1 MVIPGTGGAG
11 WRLAAGLASAKV
23 WPGTRGGIVEKN
35 LYGFIIKYSL
45 KQQVIITLLSVASF
59 VPYYYYLSIPK
70 AIVNEGIQGKDIT
83 FPVDLYGLGLWQ
95 MDHTTYLFWLCGVFL
110 FLVLVQQAFKYAINY
125 FQGVAGER
133 MLRRLRY
140 ELYARI
146 LRFPLPVFRRTS
158 QGEIIPMVIAEVE
171 PVGGFIGESFALPIF
186 QGGMLLVI
194 FGFLLLQ
201 NPLMALAAVALYPI
215 QFYFVPKMQA
225 KVRALGRDRIKNQ
238 RRLSDRIGESISG
251 VTELHTH
258 DVSRR
263 MLAEFTGRLSISYWI
278 RVEIY
283 QRKFMIK
290 FLNNFIQQ
298 LGPFF
303 FYAIGGYLTIRG
315 QMDVGTV
322 VAAVNA
328 HKEMASPWKE
338 LLNHYQQ
345 REDVKQKYDQVIT
358 QFVQDGMR
366 DPADQLTEPEQPVS
380 LAGPISVTGLVL
392 NDDQGQPI
400 LENLNLS
407 LPWPARVAIVGDNGR
422 DELLQLLAR
431 LHDPARGRIAIN
443 EKNLTEL
450 PETVTGRRLAY
461 VSSSSYIF
469 NTSLGDNLFMGLRHR
484 PLIEPERDD
493 ARRARFEKEL
503 IEAHASGNSP
513 HDPEADWTDYEAAGA
528 KGPEDLVTVAM
539 PALAAAGFEEDVYQ
553 LGMRGTLDPKL
564 KPEVAER
571 VLAARRAFREKLAG
585 GDLAD
590 LVEGWDPA
598 RYNNNATVAENLMFG
613 TARDGV
619 YQEDNLARDP
629 HVLRVLDEVG
639 LRRRFLEIGY
649 DVAGTMIE
657 LFADL
662 PPEHEFFQQFSF
674 ISSED
679 LPDYKDLLARV
690 KPETLEQLPE
700 DDRVRL
706 MSLPFKLVLARH
718 RLGHFTDA
726 ERDAVLKA
734 RKIFADT
741 LPEDRRG
748 AIAFFDPEQFTVSS
762 SVVDNILFGRVAYGQ
777 AQAQE
782 KIGRV
787 MADVV
792 EQLKLREPIIAV
804 GLLFE
809 VGIAGARLNA
819 AQRQKLAIARAL
831 VKRPDWIM
839 LSEATAALDPR
850 SHAAVV
856 KSIAELRKD
865 AGLIWS
871 LQRATDCENFDIVVV
886 VENGRVTHTGP
897 YAELCERSERFK
909 QLLAPS

>member
-1 MVIPGTGGAG
+1 M
-11 WRLAAGLASAKV
+11 
-23 WPGTRGGIVEKN
+23 EKT

-70 AIVNEGIQGKDIT
+70 SIVNEGIQGKDIS

-110 FLVLVQQAFKYAINY
+110 FLVLVQQGFKYAINY

-133 MLRRLRY
+133 MLRRMRY
-140 ELYARI
+140 ELYAHI
-146 LRFPLPVFRRTS
+146 LRFPLPTFRRTS

-201 NPLMALAAVALYPI
+201 NPLMAFAAVALYPI

-225 KVRALGRDRIKNQ
+225 KVRALGRERIKNQ

-258 DVSRR
+258 DVSNR

-315 QMDVGTV
+315 EMDVGTV

-345 REDVKQKYDQVIT
+345 REDVKQKYEQVVT

-366 DPADQLTEPEQPVS
+366 DPADQWGEPEQPVS
-380 LAGPISVTGLVL
+380 LAGPLAVSNLVL

-400 LENLNLS
+400 LENFNLS

-431 LHDPARGRIAIN
+431 LHEPTRGRITIN
-443 EKNLTEL
+443 EKNLAEL

-461 VSSSSYIF
+461 VNASSYIF

-484 PLIEPERDD
+484 PLIVRERPD
-493 ARRARFEKEL
+493 AQTRFYQKEL
-503 IEAHASGNSP
+503 AEAQASGNSP
-513 HDPEADWTDYEAAGA
+513 HDADADWTDYQAAGA
-528 KGPEDLVTVAM
+528 TGPDDLVTVAI
-539 PALAAAGFEEDVYQ
+539 PALKAASFDEDVYQ
-553 LGMRGTLDPKL
+553 LGMRGTVDPKL
-564 KPEVAER
+564 KPDVAER
-571 VLAARRAFREKLAG
+571 VLAARRAFREELSNGA
-585 GDLAD
+585 LAD

-613 TARDGV
+613 TARNGV

-629 HVLRVLDEVG
+629 HVLRVLEEVG

-649 DVAGTMIE
+649 EVAGTMVE

-679 LPDYKDLLARV
+679 LPDYKDLLMRT

-700 DDRVRL
+700 VDRVRL

-718 RLGHFTDA
+718 RLGHFDDA

-734 RKIFADT
+734 RKIFAET
-741 LPEDRRG
+741 LPEDRKG
-748 AIAFFDPEQFTVSS
+748 AIAFFHPEQFTVSS
-762 SVVDNILFGRVAYGQ
+762 SIVDNILFGRVAYGQ

-787 MADVV
+787 IASVV
-792 EQLKLREPIIAV
+792 EHLKLREPIIAV

-871 LQRATDCENFDIVVV
+871 LQRASDCESFDIVVV

-897 YAELCERSERFK
+897 YAELCERSDRFK
-909 QLLAPS
+909 QMLAPS

>member
-1 MVIPGTGGAG
+1 
-11 WRLAAGLASAKV
+11 
-23 WPGTRGGIVEKN
+23 VEKN
-35 LYGFIIKYSL
+35 LYSFILKYSL
-45 KQQVIITLLSVASF
+45 KQQVIITLLSVVSF
-59 VPYYYYLSIPK
+59 IPYYYYLSIPK
-70 AIVNEGIQGKDIT
+70 SIVNQGIQGKDISY
-83 FPVDLYGLGLWQ
+83 PVDLFGWGLWQ
-95 MDHTTYLFWLCGVFL
+95 FDNTAYLFLLCGVFL
-110 FLVLVQQAFKYAINY
+110 LLVLIQQGFKYAINY

-140 ELYARI
+140 ELYAHI
-146 LRFPLPVFRRTS
+146 LRFPLHTFRRTS

-201 NPLMALAAVALYPI
+201 NPLMAFAAVALYPI

-225 KVRALGRDRIKNQ
+225 KVRALGRERIKNQ
-238 RRLSDRIGESISG
+238 RRLSDRIGETISG
-251 VTELHTH
+251 VTDLHTH
-258 DVSRR
+258 DVSNR
-263 MLAEFTGRLSISYWI
+263 MLAEFSGRLSISYWI

-283 QRKFMIK
+283 QRKFMVK

-328 HKEMASPWKE
+328 HKEMAAPWKE

-345 REDVKQKYDQVIT
+345 REDVKQKYEQVVT
-358 QFVQDGMR
+358 QFVLDGMR
-366 DPADQLTEPEQPVS
+366 GPDDQHVEPEQPVS
-380 LAGPISVTGLVL
+380 LAGPVAVSGLVL
-392 NDDQGQPI
+392 HDDQGQPI
-400 LENLNLS
+400 LENLSLS
-407 LPWPARVAIVGDNGR
+407 LPWPSRVAVVGDNGR

-431 LHDPARGRIAIN
+431 LHDPTRGRIAIN
-443 EKNLTEL
+443 ERNLAEL

-461 VSSSSYIF
+461 VGPASYVF

-484 PLIEPERDD
+484 PQTTRSLSEALQARYEREV
-493 ARRARFEKEL
+493 A
-503 IEAHASGNSP
+503 EAEASGNSSY
-513 HDPEADWTDYEAAGA
+513 DPDADWTDYAAAGA
-528 KGPEDLVTVAM
+528 DGPDNLVTVAIA
-539 PALAAAGFEEDVYQ
+539 ALKAASFDEDVYQ
-553 LGMRGTLDPKL
+553 LGMRGTVDPAA
-564 KPEVAER
+564 KPDVAER
-571 VLAARRAFREKLAG
+571 VLAARRAFREKLTNGA
-585 GDLAD
+585 LAD
-590 LVEGWDPA
+590 LVESWDPA
-598 RYNNNATVAENLMFG
+598 RYNSNATVAENLMFG
-613 TARDGV
+613 TARNGI
-619 YQEDNLARDP
+619 YHEDNLARDS
-629 HVLRVLDEVG
+629 HMLRVLDEVG
-639 LRRRFLEIGY
+639 LRQRFLEIGHE
-649 DVAGTMIE
+649 VAATMVE

-679 LPDYKDLLARV
+679 LPDYKDLLQRA
-690 KPETLEQLPE
+690 KPGALDQLPE
-700 DDRVRL
+700 GDRARL
-706 MSLPFKLVLARH
+706 MSLPFKLVFARH
-718 RLGHFTDA
+718 RLGHFNDA
-726 ERDAVLKA
+726 EREAILKA

-741 LPEDRRG
+741 LPEDRQG
-748 AIAFFDPEQFTVSS
+748 AIAFFDPEHFTVSS
-762 SVVDNILFGRVAYGQ
+762 SIVDNILFGRVAYGQ

-809 VGIAGARLNA
+809 VGIAGARLTA
-819 AQRQKLAIARAL
+819 AQRQKLSIARAL
-831 VKRPDWIM
+831 VKQPDWVM

-850 SHAAVV
+850 SHAVVV
-856 KSIAELRKD
+856 KAVTELRKE

-871 LQRATDCENFDIVVV
+871 LQRATDCESFDIVVV
-886 VENGRVTHTGP
+886 VENGRVTHTGS
-897 YAELCERSERFK
+897 YAELCEKSARFK
-909 QLLAPS
+909 QMLAPA

>member
-1 MVIPGTGGAG
+1 
-11 WRLAAGLASAKV
+11 
-23 WPGTRGGIVEKN
+23 VEKT

-45 KQQVIITLLSVASF
+45 RQQVIITLLSVASF

-70 AIVNEGIQGKDIT
+70 SIVNEGIQGKDIS

-95 MDHTTYLFWLCGVFL
+95 MDQTTYLFWLCGVFL
-110 FLVLVQQAFKYAINY
+110 FLVLVQQGFKYAINY

-133 MLRRLRY
+133 MLRRMRY
-140 ELYARI
+140 ELYAHI
-146 LRFPLPVFRRTS
+146 LRFPLPTFRRTS

-201 NPLMALAAVALYPI
+201 NPMMALAAVALYPI

-225 KVRALGRDRIKNQ
+225 KVRALGRERIKNQ

-258 DVSRR
+258 DVSNR

-315 QMDVGTV
+315 EMDVGTV

-345 REDVKQKYDQVIT
+345 REDVKQKYEQVVT

-366 DPADQLTEPEQPVS
+366 DPADQWAEPEQPVS
-380 LAGPISVTGLVL
+380 LAGPVAVSNLVM

-400 LENLNLS
+400 LENFNLS
-407 LPWPARVAIVGDNGR
+407 LPWPARVAIVGDHGR

-431 LHDPARGRIAIN
+431 LHEPTRGRITIN
-443 EKNLTEL
+443 EKNLAEL

-461 VSSSSYIF
+461 VNASSYIF

-484 PLIEPERDD
+484 PLIE
-493 ARRARFEKEL
+493 RARPGAQATFYQKEL
-503 IEAHASGNSP
+503 AEAQASGNSP
-513 HDPEADWTDYEAAGA
+513 HDADADWTDYEAAGA
-528 KGPEDLVTVAM
+528 TGPDDLVTVAI
-539 PALAAAGFEEDVYQ
+539 PALKAASFDEDVYQ
-553 LGMRGTLDPKL
+553 LGMRGTVDPKL
-564 KPEVAER
+564 KPDVAER
-571 VLAARRAFREKLAG
+571 VLAARRAFREELSSGA
-585 GDLAD
+585 LAD

-613 TARDGV
+613 TARNGV

-629 HVLRVLDEVG
+629 HVLRVLEEVG

-649 DVAGTMIE
+649 EVAGTMVE

-679 LPDYKDLLARV
+679 LPDYKDLLMRA

-700 DDRVRL
+700 ADRVRL

-718 RLGHFTDA
+718 RLGHFDDA

-734 RKIFADT
+734 RKIFAET
-741 LPEDRRG
+741 LPEDRKG

-762 SVVDNILFGRVAYGQ
+762 SIVDNILFGRVAYGQ

-787 MADVV
+787 IADVV

-871 LQRATDCENFDIVVV
+871 LQRASDCENFDIVVV

-897 YAELCERSERFK
+897 YAELCERSDRFK
-909 QLLAPS
+909 QMLAPS

>member
-1 MVIPGTGGAG
+1 M
-11 WRLAAGLASAKV
+11 
-23 WPGTRGGIVEKN
+23 EKN
-35 LYGFIIKYSL
+35 LYSFILKYSL
-45 KQQVIITLLSVASF
+45 KQQVIITLLSIVSF

-70 AIVNEGIQGKDIT
+70 SIVNQGIEGKDIA
-83 FPVDLYGLGLWQ
+83 FPVDLFGLGLWQ
-95 MDHTTYLFWLCGVFL
+95 MDRTTYLFWLCGVFL
-110 FLVLVQQAFKYAINY
+110 FLVLIQQGFKYAINY

-140 ELYARI
+140 ELYAHI
-146 LRFPLPVFRRTS
+146 LRFPLPTFRRTS

-215 QFYFVPKMQA
+215 QFYFVPRMQA
-225 KVRALGRDRIKNQ
+225 KVRALGRERIKNQ

-258 DVSRR
+258 DVSNR
-263 MLAEFTGRLSISYWI
+263 MLAEFTNRLSISYWI

-283 QRKFMIK
+283 QRKFMVK

-345 REDVKQKYDQVIT
+345 REDVKQKYEQVVS
-358 QFVQDGMR
+358 QFVIDGMR
-366 DPADQLTEPEQPVS
+366 DPTDQNSEPEQPVS
-380 LAGPISVTGLVL
+380 LTGPISVSGLVMH
-392 NDDQGQPI
+392 DDQDQPI
-400 LENLNLS
+400 LENLSLS
-407 LPWPARVAIVGDNGR
+407 LPWPARVAVVGDNGR

-431 LHDPARGRIAIN
+431 LHDPTRGRITIN
-443 EKNLTEL
+443 ERNLSEL

-461 VSSSSYIF
+461 VGSASYIF
-469 NTSLGDNLFMGLRHR
+469 NTTLGDNLFMGLRHR
-484 PLIEPERDD
+484 PMTKREMEESLQTRYER
-493 ARRARFEKEL
+493 E
-503 IEAHASGNSP
+503 IVEAQASGNSP
-513 HDPEADWTDYEAAGA
+513 YDTDADWTDYAAAGA
-528 KGPEDLVTVAM
+528 TGPDDLVTVAI
-539 PALAAAGFEEDVYQ
+539 LSLKAAGFDEDVYQ
-553 LGMRGTLDPKL
+553 IGMRGSLDPRA
-564 KPEVAER
+564 KPDVAER
-571 VLAARRAFREKLAG
+571 VLAARRAFREKLTSGA
-585 GDLAD
+585 LAD
-590 LVEGWDPA
+590 LVESWNPA
-598 RYNNNATVAENLMFG
+598 LYNSNATVAENLMFG
-613 TARDGV
+613 TARNGV

-629 HVLRVLDEVG
+629 HMLRVLDEVG

-649 DVAGTMIE
+649 EVADTMVE

-674 ISSED
+674 ISSDD
-679 LPDYKDLLARV
+679 LPDYKDLLMRA

-700 DDRVRL
+700 ADRVRL

-718 RLGHFTDA
+718 RLGHFNDA
-726 ERDAVLKA
+726 EREAILKA
-734 RKIFADT
+734 RKIFAET
-741 LPEDRRG
+741 LPEDRKG
-748 AIAFFDPEQFTVSS
+748 TIAFFDPEHFTVSS
-762 SVVDNILFGRVAYGQ
+762 SIVDNILFGRVAYGQ

-792 EQLKLREPIIAV
+792 EQLQLREPIIAV
-804 GLLFE
+804 GLQFE

-831 VKRPDWIM
+831 VKRPDWVM

-850 SHAAVV
+850 SHAAAI
-856 KSIAELRKD
+856 KAISELRKD

-871 LQRATDCENFDIVVV
+871 LQRASDCESFDIVVV

-897 YAELCERSERFK
+897 YAELCEKSARFK
-909 QLLAPS
+909 QMLAPA

>member
-1 MVIPGTGGAG
+1 M
-11 WRLAAGLASAKV
+11 
-23 WPGTRGGIVEKN
+23 EKT

-70 AIVNEGIQGKDIT
+70 SIVNEGIQGKDIS

-110 FLVLVQQAFKYAINY
+110 FLVLVQQGFKYAINY

-133 MLRRLRY
+133 MLRRMRY
-140 ELYARI
+140 ELYAHI
-146 LRFPLPVFRRTS
+146 LRFPLPTFRRTS

-201 NPLMALAAVALYPI
+201 NPLMAFAAVALYPI

-225 KVRALGRDRIKNQ
+225 KVRALGRERIKNQ

-258 DVSRR
+258 DVSNR

-345 REDVKQKYDQVIT
+345 REDVKQKYEQVVT

-366 DPADQLTEPEQPVS
+366 DPTDQLNEPEQPVS
-380 LAGPISVTGLVL
+380 LAGPITVSSLVM

-431 LHDPARGRIAIN
+431 LHDPTRGRILIN
-443 EKNLTEL
+443 EKNLSEL

-461 VSSSSYIF
+461 VSASSYIF

-484 PLIEPERDD
+484 PLSERKRQDVVL
-493 ARRARFEKEL
+493 ARYEKE
-503 IEAHASGNSP
+503 IMEAQASGNSP
-513 HDPEADWTDYEAAGA
+513 YDADADWTDYEAAGA
-528 KGPEDLVTVAM
+528 TGPDDLITVAI
-539 PALAAAGFEEDVYQ
+539 PALKAASFDEDVYQ
-553 LGMRGTLDPKL
+553 LGMRGTVDPAK
-564 KPEVAER
+564 KPDVAER
-571 VLAARRAFREKLAG
+571 VLEARRAFREKLSG

-613 TARDGV
+613 TARDGI

-629 HVLRVLDEVG
+629 HVLSVLDEVG

-649 DVAGTMIE
+649 EVAGTMVE

-679 LPDYKDLLARV
+679 LPDYKDLLTRT
-690 KPETLEQLPE
+690 KPETLDQLPE
-700 DDRVRL
+700 EDRVRL

-726 ERDAVLKA
+726 ERDAVLRA
-734 RKIFADT
+734 RKIFAET

-792 EQLKLREPIIAV
+792 EQLNLREPVIAV

-831 VKRPDWIM
+831 VKRPDWVM

-850 SHAAVV
+850 SHATVV

-871 LQRATDCENFDIVVV
+871 LQRASDCESFDIVVV

-897 YAELCERSERFK
+897 YAELCERSDRFK
-909 QLLAPS
+909 QMLAPS

>member
-1 MVIPGTGGAG
+1 
-11 WRLAAGLASAKV
+11 
-23 WPGTRGGIVEKN
+23 VEKN
-35 LYGFIIKYSL
+35 LYSFILKYSL
-45 KQQVIITLLSVASF
+45 KQQVIITLLSIASF

-70 AIVNEGIQGKDIT
+70 SIVNQGIQGKDIS
-83 FPVDLYGLGLWQ
+83 FPVDLLGLGLWQ
-95 MDHTTYLFWLCGVFL
+95 VDHTTYLFWLCGVFL
-110 FLVLVQQAFKYAINY
+110 FLVLVQQGFKYAINY

-140 ELYARI
+140 ELYSHI
-146 LRFPLPVFRRTS
+146 LRFPLHTFRRTS

-201 NPLMALAAVALYPI
+201 NPLMAVAAVALYPI
-215 QFYFVPKMQA
+215 QFYVVPKMQA
-225 KVRALGRDRIKNQ
+225 KVRALGRERIKNQ
-238 RRLSDRIGESISG
+238 RRLSDRIGETISG

-258 DVSRR
+258 DVSNR

-278 RVEIY
+278 RVEIF

-328 HKEMASPWKE
+328 HKEMAAPWKE

-345 REDVKQKYDQVIT
+345 REDVKQKYEQVVS
-358 QFVQDGMR
+358 QFVLDGML
-366 DPADQLTEPEQPVS
+366 DPADQHSEPEQPIS
-380 LAGPISVTGLVL
+380 LAGPISVSGLVMH
-392 NDDQGQPI
+392 DDQDLPI
-400 LENLNLS
+400 LENLSLS
-407 LPWPARVAIVGDNGR
+407 LPWPARVAVVGDNGR
-422 DELLQLLAR
+422 DEMLQLLAR
-431 LHDPARGRIAIN
+431 LHTPTRGRIVIN
-443 EKNLTEL
+443 ESNLADLT
-450 PETVTGRRLAY
+450 ETVTGRRLAY
-461 VSSSSYIF
+461 VGSASYVF

-484 PLIEPERDD
+484 PLATRDLSEALQSRHER
-493 ARRARFEKEL
+493 E
-503 IEAHASGNSP
+503 IVEAQASGNCP
-513 HDPEADWTDYEAAGA
+513 HDPDADWTDYAAAGA
-528 KGPEDLVTVAM
+528 TGPDDLVTVAIA
-539 PALAAAGFEEDVYQ
+539 ALKASGFDEDVYQ
-553 LGMRGTLDPKL
+553 IGMRGTMDPAA
-564 KPEVAER
+564 KPDVAER
-571 VLAARRAFREKLAG
+571 VLAARRAFREKLTNGA
-585 GDLAD
+585 LAD
-590 LVEGWDPA
+590 LVESWDPA
-598 RYNNNATVAENLMFG
+598 RYNSNATVAENLMFG
-613 TARDGV
+613 TARNAV

-629 HVLRVLDEVG
+629 HVLSVLDQVG
-639 LRRRFLEIGY
+639 MRRRFLEIGY
-649 DVAGTMIE
+649 EVAGTMVE

-679 LPDYKDLLARV
+679 LPDYKDLLMRA

-700 DDRVRL
+700 ADRVRL

-718 RLGHFTDA
+718 RLGHFNDT
-726 ERDAVLKA
+726 ERDAILKA
-734 RKIFADT
+734 RRIFAET
-741 LPEDRRG
+741 LPEDRKG
-748 AIAFFDPEQFTVSS
+748 AIAFFDPEHFTVSS
-762 SVVDNILFGRVAYGQ
+762 SIVDNILFGRVAYGQ

-804 GLLFE
+804 GLQFE
-809 VGIAGARLNA
+809 VGIAGARLTA

-831 VKRPDWIM
+831 VKRPDWLM

-850 SHAAVV
+850 SHAAAI
-856 KSIAELRKD
+856 KAITELRKD

-871 LQRATDCENFDIVVV
+871 LQRASDCESFDIVVV

-897 YAELCERSERFK
+897 YAELCEKSARFK
-909 QLLAPS
+909 QMLAPA

>member
-1 MVIPGTGGAG
+1 M
-11 WRLAAGLASAKV
+11 
-23 WPGTRGGIVEKN
+23 EKN
-35 LYGFIIKYSL
+35 LYSFILKYSL
-45 KQQVIITLLSVASF
+45 KQQVIITLLSIVSF

-70 AIVNEGIQGKDIT
+70 SIVNQGIEGKDIS
-83 FPVDLYGLGLWQ
+83 FPVDLFGLGLWQ
-95 MDHTTYLFWLCGVFL
+95 MDRTTYLFWLCGVFL
-110 FLVLVQQAFKYAINY
+110 FLVLVQQGFKYAINY

-140 ELYARI
+140 ELYAHI
-146 LRFPLPVFRRTS
+146 LRFPLPTFRRTS

-225 KVRALGRDRIKNQ
+225 KVRALGRERIKNQ

-258 DVSRR
+258 DVSNR

-283 QRKFMIK
+283 QRKFMVK

-345 REDVKQKYDQVIT
+345 REDVKQKYEQVVS
-358 QFVQDGMR
+358 QFVLDGMR
-366 DPADQLTEPEQPVS
+366 DPTDQNIEPEQPVS
-380 LAGPISVTGLVL
+380 LAGPISVSGLVMH
-392 NDDQGQPI
+392 DDQGLPI

-407 LPWPARVAIVGDNGR
+407 LPWPARVAVVGDNGR

-431 LHDPARGRIAIN
+431 LHDPTRGRIVVN
-443 EKNLTEL
+443 EHNLTEL

-461 VSSSSYIF
+461 VGSASYVF
-469 NTSLGDNLFMGLRHR
+469 NTTLGDNLFMGLRHR
-484 PLIEPERDD
+484 PLAVLEQGQATMSRHEREI
-493 ARRARFEKEL
+493 FE
-503 IEAHASGNSP
+503 AAASGNSP
-513 HDPEADWTDYEAAGA
+513 HDLDADWTDYAAAGA
-528 KGPEDLVTVAM
+528 TGPADLVTVAIG
-539 PALAAAGFEEDVYQ
+539 ALKAAGFDEDVYQ
-553 LGMRGTLDPKL
+553 IGMRGTLNPAAHPD
-564 KPEVAER
+564 VAER
-571 VLAARRAFREKLAG
+571 VLAARRAFREKLTSGA
-585 GDLAD
+585 LAD
-590 LVEGWDPA
+590 LVESWDSSH
-598 RYNNNATVAENLMFG
+598 YNSNATVAENLMFG
-613 TARDGV
+613 TARNGV

-649 DVAGTMIE
+649 EVAGTMVE

-674 ISSED
+674 ISSDD
-679 LPDYKDLLARV
+679 LPDYKDLLMRA

-700 DDRVRL
+700 ADRVRL

-718 RLGHFTDA
+718 RLGHFNDA
-726 ERDAVLKA
+726 EREAILKA
-734 RKIFADT
+734 RKIFAET
-741 LPEDRRG
+741 LPEDRKG
-748 AIAFFDPEQFTVSS
+748 TIAFFDPEHFTISS
-762 SVVDNILFGRVAYGQ
+762 SIVDNILFGRVAYGQ

-804 GLLFE
+804 GLQFE

-831 VKRPDWIM
+831 VKRPDWVM

-850 SHAAVV
+850 SHAATI
-856 KSIAELRKD
+856 KAISELRKD

-871 LQRATDCENFDIVVV
+871 LQRASDCESFDIVVV

-897 YAELCERSERFK
+897 YAELCEKSARFK
-909 QLLAPS
+909 QMLAPA

>member
-1 MVIPGTGGAG
+1 MAKVADGTG
-11 WRLAAGLASAKV
+11 SA
-23 WPGTRGGIVEKN
+23 VEKN
-35 LYGFIIKYSL
+35 LYSFILKYSL

-70 AIVNEGIQGKDIT
+70 SIVNQGIQGKDIS
-83 FPVDLYGLGLWQ
+83 FPVDLFDLGMLKL
-95 MDHTTYLFWLCGVFL
+95 DHTGYLFWLCGVFL
-110 FLVLVQQAFKYAINY
+110 FLVLVQQGFKYAINY

-140 ELYARI
+140 ELYAHI
-146 LRFPLPVFRRTS
+146 LRFPLHTFRRTS

-201 NPLMALAAVALYPI
+201 NPLMAIAAVALYPI
-215 QFYFVPKMQA
+215 QFYVVPKMQA
-225 KVRALGRDRIKNQ
+225 KVRALGRERIKNQ
-238 RRLSDRIGESISG
+238 RKLSDRIGESISG
-251 VTELHTH
+251 VADLHTH
-258 DVSRR
+258 DVSNR
-263 MLAEFTGRLSISYWI
+263 MLAEFTGRLGISYWI

-283 QRKFMIK
+283 ERKFMIK
-290 FLNNFIQQ
+290 FINNFIQQ

-303 FYAIGGYLTIRG
+303 FYAIGGYLAIRG

-345 REDVKQKYDQVIT
+345 REDVKQKYEQVVT
-358 QFVQDGMR
+358 QFVLDGML
-366 DPADQLTEPEQPVS
+366 DPNDQHIEPEENVS
-380 LAGPISVTGLVL
+380 LAGPIAVSSLVMT
-392 NDDQGQPI
+392 DDQDNPV

-407 LPWPARVAIVGDNGR
+407 LPWPARVALVGDHGR

-431 LHDPARGRIAIN
+431 LHAPTRGRISIN
-443 EKNLTEL
+443 DRNLAEL

-461 VSSSSYIF
+461 VGPGSYVF
-469 NTSLGDNLFMGLRHR
+469 NTTLGDNLFMGLRHR
-484 PLIEPERDD
+484 PLTEFERDE
-493 ARRARFEKEL
+493 ALRARFEREL
-503 IEAHASGNSP
+503 QEAVASGNSAY
-513 HDPEADWTDYEAAGA
+513 DVDADWTDYAAAGA
-528 KGPEDLVTVAM
+528 TGPHDLVSAATS
-539 PALAAAGFEEDVYQ
+539 ALKAAGFEDDVYQ
-553 LGMRGTLDPKL
+553 FGMRGTIDPAA
-564 KPEVAER
+564 KPEIAER
-571 VLAARRAFREKLAG
+571 VLEARRTFREKLASG
-585 GDLAD
+585 QLAD

-598 RYNNNATVAENLMFG
+598 RYNSNATVAENLMFG
-613 TARDGV
+613 TARNGV
-619 YQEDNLARDP
+619 YNEDNLARDP
-629 HVLRVLDEVG
+629 HVLRVLEEVG

-649 DVAGTMIE
+649 EVAGTMVE

-679 LPDYKDLLARV
+679 LPDYKDLLQRA

-700 DDRVRL
+700 ADRVRL

-718 RLGHFTDA
+718 RLGHFNDA
-726 ERDAVLKA
+726 EKEAILKA
-734 RKIFADT
+734 RRIFAET

-748 AIAFFDPEQFTVSS
+748 SIAFFDPEQFTVSS
-762 SVVDNILFGRVAYGQ
+762 SIVDNILFGRVAYGQ

-782 KIGRV
+782 KISRV
-787 MADVV
+787 IADVV
-792 EQLKLREPIIAV
+792 GQLDLREPIITV
-804 GLLFE
+804 GLQFE
-809 VGIAGARLNA
+809 VGIAGARLTA

-831 VKRPDWIM
+831 VKRPDWVM

-850 SHAAVV
+850 SHAAAV
-856 KSIAELRKD
+856 KAITELRKD
-865 AGLIWS
+865 SGLIWS
-871 LQRATDCENFDIVVV
+871 LQRATDCESFDIVVV

-897 YAELCERSERFK
+897 YAELCEKSARFK
-909 QLLAPS
+909 QMLAPA